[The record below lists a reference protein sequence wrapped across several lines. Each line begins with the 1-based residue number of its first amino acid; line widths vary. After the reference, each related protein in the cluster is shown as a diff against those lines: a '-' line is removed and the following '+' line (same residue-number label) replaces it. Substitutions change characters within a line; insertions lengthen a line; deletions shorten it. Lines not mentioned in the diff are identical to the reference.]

1 MFPRQHP
8 VLRKRY
14 FLPANL
20 PFWQPTPSRGYRPGC
35 PRPVDSPK
43 IRLRELVARQELGGA
58 TETKVVSGTQRPC
71 PCLGTKFCLY
81 GDFPMVRKSCLIRLP
96 ASLYAA
102 KSYFA
107 ERISNAH
114 SFVLRSFISTF
125 TGGRK
130 GVEYLQSILADLLRI
145 T

>member
-1 MFPRQHP
+1 M
-8 VLRKRY
+8 L
-14 FLPANL
+14 
-20 PFWQPTPSRGYRPGC
+20 S
-35 PRPVDSPK
+35 S
-43 IRLRELVARQELGGA
+43 VARQI
-58 TETKVVSGTQRPC
+58 TIRNFYQRVIESV
-71 PCLGTKFCLY
+71 Y
-81 GDFPMVRKSCLIRLP
+81 ASRN
-96 ASLYAA
+96 SLYTA